1 MNIRRGEKKDRPRLL
16 ELVQELAV
24 YERAPDAVVVTVAE
38 LEKDGFGE
46 RPLFGFFV
54 AETAAGIMGIAHY
67 YYRYSTWNG
76 KVLYLEDLVVT
87 ESERGKGL
95 GKKLLDRIV
104 QQADEDNCRL
114 CIWQVLDWN
123 EPSINFYKKIGAELD
138 EEWINCTVKQED
150 YHKFR

>member
-1 MNIRRGEKKDRPRLL
+1 MNIRRGEKKDLPRLL

-24 YERAPDAVVVTVAE
+24 YERAPDAVVVTVEE
-38 LEKDGFGE
+38 LEKDGFGD

-54 AETAAGIMGIAHY
+54 AETDVGILGVAHY

-87 ESERGKGL
+87 ESERGKGY

-104 QQADEDNCRL
+104 QQADDDNCRL
-114 CIWQVLDWN
+114 CVWQVLDWN
-123 EPSINFYKKIGAELD
+123 EPSINFYRKIGAELD
-138 EEWINCTVKQED
+138 EEWINCTVKKED